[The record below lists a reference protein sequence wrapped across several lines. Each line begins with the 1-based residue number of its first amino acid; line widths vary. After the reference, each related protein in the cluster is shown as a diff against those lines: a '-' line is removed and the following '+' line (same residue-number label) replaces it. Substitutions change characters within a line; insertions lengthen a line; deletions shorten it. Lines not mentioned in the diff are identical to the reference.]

1 MHVLLAAGLIWHL
14 LIYFYR
20 IYFPQLLY
28 NITYVICLF
37 ICLIF
42 KTNNFHFSGFI
53 ITITKKKKITGLW
66 TKKILTVMYLSIH
79 NVISCQCFFFRTGWV
94 LFSCMKNA
102 GNNCR
107 SDINPGIVSCSWQ
120 EFFPWEETR
129 FCEIGASEQWIWVP
143 AHIKPSLPIPSW
155 PKLCFSLKRISALI
169 KSGMEKDLAC
179 LWDIFPLTILTHDW
193 L

>member
-1 MHVLLAAGLIWHL
+1 MHILLAAGLIWHL

-28 NITYVICLF
+28 NITYVMCLF

-53 ITITKKKKITGLW
+53 ITITKKKKLLVFGL
-66 TKKILTVMYLSIH
+66 KKSLPLCIYQYIMLFHVS
-79 NVISCQCFFFRTGWV
+79 VFFRTGWV

>member
-1 MHVLLAAGLIWHL
+1 MDNSSFSNHSYKKIKL
-14 LIYFYR
+14 LIFALKH
-20 IYFPQLLY
+20 PNPLHL
-28 NITYVICLF
+28 
-37 ICLIF
+37 
-42 KTNNFHFSGFI
+42 S
-53 ITITKKKKITGLW
+53 
-66 TKKILTVMYLSIH
+66 LSIH
-79 NVISCQCFFFRTGWV
+79 NVISCQCFFRTGWV

-107 SDINPGIVSCSWQ
+107 SDIKPGIVSCSWQ
-120 EFFPWEETR
+120 ELFPWEDTR
-129 FCEIGASEQWIWVP
+129 FCEIGDSEQWIWVP